1 MKLKSI
7 LVVDDEPLI
16 HEVLVDAL
24 KEHADSVVSSYALDD
39 AMAKVNEVSFDCII
53 LDINLKGQN
62 GGKIFMHLQS
72 GVESPNKN
80 TPIILSSG
88 YIGEDFIERHKSR
101 FYEILSKPFLAEELT
116 VIIERLASEQLSAP
130 EVSKAPEEIENSE
143 DLSVDSSLPFKIEEL
158 APKVKATLAKVK
170 KNQKLKSLFQQ
181 ALSNVNKKGLY
192 HTHIGVTINIAAA
205 LLKTLGWDSDQTLE
219 KVIFAAYLHDI
230 AIKDRPDL
238 QEFQSG
244 LDFDIKADK
253 FSPEDV
259 ELARSHPQRAFDM
272 LQSMAD
278 IPPDVPEMI
287 LQHHERADGG
297 GFPAKLQHQRITPL
311 ATLFIIAHEMAH
323 EVSKAKTFDLKRYIS
338 VVTKKHKGPQFRK
351 VTRALSSLE

>member
-7 LVVDDEPLI
+7 LVIDDEPLI

-24 KEHADSVVSSYALDD
+24 KEHAENVISSYTLDD
-39 AMAKVNEVSFDCII
+39 AMEKVNSTPYDCII
-53 LDINLKGQN
+53 LDINLKGHN

-72 GVESPNKN
+72 DVETPNKK

-88 YIGEDFIERHKSR
+88 YIGDDFIERHKSR
-101 FYEILSKPFLAEELT
+101 FYEILSKPFLADELT
-116 VIIERLASEQLSAP
+116 TIVEKLISETGASEP
-130 EVSKAPEEIENSE
+130 SE
-143 DLSVDSSLPFKIEEL
+143 DISVDTSMPYKIEEL
-158 APKVKATLAKVK
+158 APKVKATLNKVK
-170 KNQKLKSLFQQ
+170 KNQKLKGLFQQ
-181 ALSNVNKKGLY
+181 ALSNVNQKGLY
-192 HTHIGVTINIAAA
+192 KTHIGITINIAAA
-205 LLKTLGWDSDQTLE
+205 LLKSLGWDSDQTLE

-230 AIKDRPDL
+230 AIKDKPEL

-244 LDFDIKADK
+244 LDFDLKADK

-259 ELARSHPQRAFDM
+259 ELARSHPQKAFDL
-272 LQSMAD
+272 LQGMPD

-297 GFPAKLQHQRITPL
+297 GFPGKLPHQRITPL
-311 ATLFIIAHEMAH
+311 ATLFIMAHEMAH
-323 EVSKAKTFDLKRYIS
+323 EVAKSKTFDLKRYIS
-338 VVTKKHKGPQFRK
+338 VVTKKHKGPHFRK

>member
-1 MKLKSI
+1 MKSI

-16 HEVLVDAL
+16 HEVLVEAL
-24 KEHADSVVSSYALDD
+24 QGHAENVVSSYTLSDALN
-39 AMAKVNEVSFDCII
+39 KVNESPFDCII

-62 GGKIFMHLQS
+62 GGKLFIHLQS
-72 GVESPNKN
+72 GVETPNNN

-88 YIGEDFIERHKSR
+88 YIGEEFIERFQKR
-101 FYEILSKPFLAEELT
+101 FYRILCKPFLAEEL
-116 VIIERLASEQLSAP
+116 
-130 EVSKAPEEIENSE
+130 VSIVEELIKEKGTQSDDSE
-143 DLSVDSSLPFKIEEL
+143 DLSVDSSRPFKMEEL

-170 KNQKLKSLFQQ
+170 KNNKLKALFQQ
-181 ALSNVNKKGLY
+181 ALGNVNQKGLY
-192 HTHIGVTINIAAA
+192 KTHIGITINVAAA
-205 LLKTLGWDSDQTLE
+205 LLKVLGWDSDQTLE

-230 AIKDRPDL
+230 SIKDRPEL

-244 LDFDIKADK
+244 LDFEIKGEK

-259 ELARSHPQRAFDM
+259 ELARSHPKLAFDL
-272 LQSMAD
+272 LQDMAD
-278 IPPDVPEMI
+278 IPPDVPEMV

-297 GFPAKLQHQRITPL
+297 GFPGKLPHQRITPL
-311 ATLFIIAHEMAH
+311 ATLFIVAHELAH
-323 EVSKAKTFDLKRYIS
+323 EVAKSKDFDLRKYIS